1 MKIELKTDMATKE
14 YSVEKRIETTDARH
28 DGDTL
33 VAQYTEDI
41 TVSIDN
47 TQPTGIIAKV
57 ERSNVKKDGKA
68 FSQNP
73 VDHYF
78 IKSSEALNKLDL
90 QLSAD
95 GRIIKVVNRDEI
107 LRNWE
112 YTKIYLDNYFVSD
125 DGNVESTI
133 KGWTKQI
140 DAVIKDE
147 AKYMHSVETDLL
159 YNRFFYG
166 YWLDYGEDNR
176 LVRNETFP
184 AIFGNAKTV
193 LTEVLTVSE
202 KDGKRKIDIIG
213 SLNREASDMTAIAE
227 SLGMDESQIEGLS
240 IYLKGECQTDGFG
253 HIEKIDL
260 KAEAKLAD
268 SDFKRIYCLIVNRK

>member
-1 MKIELKTDMATKE
+1 MKIELKTDRAAKE
-14 YSVEKRIETTDARH
+14 YSVEKRIEITDARH
-28 DGDTL
+28 DGNIQ

-47 TQPTGIIAKV
+47 TQPAGIIAKV
-57 ERSNVKKDGKA
+57 ERSNVKKNGEA
-68 FSQNP
+68 YPLNP
-73 VDHYF
+73 IDHYF
-78 IKSSEALNKLDL
+78 IKTGEALNKLDL

-107 LRNWE
+107 QKNWE

-125 DGNVESTI
+125 DATVESTI

-147 AKYMHSVETDLL
+147 AKYLHSVENDLL
-159 YNRFFYG
+159 YNRFFFG
-166 YWLDYGEDNR
+166 YWLDYGKDNR
-176 LVRNETFP
+176 LVRNQIFP

-193 LTEVLTVSE
+193 LTEVLTISG
-202 KDGKRKIDIIG
+202 KDEKRKIDIVG
-213 SLNREASDMTAIAE
+213 SLNRETSDMTAIAE
-227 SLGMDESQIEGLS
+227 SLGMGESQIEGLS
-240 IYLKGECQTDGFG
+240 IYLKGECQTDNFG

-268 SDFKRIYCLIVNRK
+268 SEFKRIYCLIVNRK

>member
-1 MKIELKTDMATKE
+1 MKIELKTDTTAKE
-14 YSVEKRIETTDARH
+14 YSVEKRIELMDVQHEETQVV
-28 DGDTL
+28 L
-33 VAQYTEDI
+33 YTEDL
-41 TVSIDN
+41 TVTVDN
-47 TQPTGIIAKV
+47 TQPQEIIAKV
-57 ERSNVKKDGKA
+57 ERSDVKKDGKA
-68 FSQNP
+68 FPQNP
-73 VDHYF
+73 IDHYF
-78 IKSSEALNKLDL
+78 IKSGEALNKLDL

-107 LRNWE
+107 LKNWE

-125 DGNVESTI
+125 DGDVESTI

-140 DAVIKDE
+140 DSVIKDE
-147 AKYMHSVETDLL
+147 VKYMHSVENDLL
-159 YNRFFYG
+159 YNRFFSG
-166 YWLDYGEDNR
+166 YWLDYGEDNQ
-176 LVRNETFP
+176 LVRNQIFP
-184 AIFGNAKTV
+184 AIFGNARTV

-202 KDGKRKIDIIG
+202 TEGKRKIDIAG

-240 IYLKGECQTDGFG
+240 IYLKGECQTDGSG

>member
-1 MKIELKTDMATKE
+1 MKIELKTDTSAKE
-14 YSVEKRIETTDARH
+14 YSVAKRIELMDAQH
-28 DGDTL
+28 EETQ
-33 VAQYTEDI
+33 VVVYTEDL
-41 TVSIDN
+41 TVTVDN
-47 TQPTGIIAKV
+47 TQPQEIIAKV

-68 FSQNP
+68 FPQNP
-73 VDHYF
+73 IDHYF
-78 IKSSEALNKLDL
+78 IKSGEALNKLDL

-107 LRNWE
+107 LKNWE

-125 DGNVESTI
+125 DDNVESTI

-140 DAVIKDE
+140 DSVIKDE
-147 AKYMHSVETDLL
+147 VKYMHSVENDLL
-159 YNRFFYG
+159 YNRFFFG
-166 YWLDYGEDNR
+166 FWLDYGDNGQHIK
-176 LVRNETFP
+176 NQIFP

-227 SLGMDESQIEGLS
+227 SLGMDESQTDGLT
-240 IYLKGECQTDGFG
+240 INLKGVCLTDDSGL
-253 HIEKIDL
+253 IEKIDL
-260 KAEAKLAD
+260 KATVELAD

>member
-1 MKIELKTDMATKE
+1 MKIELKTDTSAKE
-14 YSVEKRIETTDARH
+14 YSVAKRIELMDAQH
-28 DGDTL
+28 EETQ
-33 VAQYTEDI
+33 VVVYTEDL
-41 TVSIDN
+41 TVTVDN
-47 TQPTGIIAKV
+47 SQPQEIIAKV

-68 FSQNP
+68 FPQNP
-73 VDHYF
+73 IDHYF
-78 IKSSEALNKLDL
+78 IKSGEALNKLDL

-107 LRNWE
+107 LKNWE

-125 DGNVESTI
+125 DDNVESTI

-140 DAVIKDE
+140 DSVIKDE
-147 AKYMHSVETDLL
+147 VKYMHSVENDLL
-159 YNRFFYG
+159 YNRFFFG
-166 YWLDYGEDNR
+166 YWLDYGEDNQ
-176 LVRNETFP
+176 LVRNQIFP
-184 AIFGNAKTV
+184 AIFGNARTV

-227 SLGMDESQIEGLS
+227 SLGMDESQTDGLT
-240 IYLKGECQTDGFG
+240 INLKGVCLTDDSGL
-253 HIEKIDL
+253 IEKIDL
-260 KAEAKLAD
+260 KATVELAE

>member
-1 MKIELKTDMATKE
+1 MKIELKTDTSAKE
-14 YSVEKRIETTDARH
+14 YSVEKRIELMDAQH
-28 DGDTL
+28 EETQVVL
-33 VAQYTEDI
+33 YTEDL
-41 TVSIDN
+41 TVTVDN
-47 TQPTGIIAKV
+47 TQPQEIIAKV
-57 ERSNVKKDGKA
+57 ERSDVKKDGKA
-68 FSQNP
+68 FPQNP
-73 VDHYF
+73 IDHYF
-78 IKSSEALNKLDL
+78 IKSGEALNKLDL

-176 LVRNETFP
+176 LVRNESFP

-227 SLGMDESQIEGLS
+227 SLGMDETQIEELS
-240 IYLKGECQTDGFG
+240 VDLKGECLIDDVGL
-253 HIEKIDL
+253 IENIDL

-268 SDFKRIYCLIVNRK
+268 SDFRRIYCLIVNRK